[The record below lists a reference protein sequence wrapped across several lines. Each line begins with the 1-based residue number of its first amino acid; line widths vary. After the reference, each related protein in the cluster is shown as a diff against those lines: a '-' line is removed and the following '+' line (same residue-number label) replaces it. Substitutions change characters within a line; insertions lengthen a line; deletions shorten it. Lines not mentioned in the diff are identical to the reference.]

1 MCHPSLIQ
9 VTDLDTRKGKKMDK
23 VYRVRFT
30 NWKDGNNEYFYAN
43 KKDAQELVIKYEK
56 YGYLATLET
65 IFLVE
70 TSSMVNA

>member
-1 MCHPSLIQ
+1 
-9 VTDLDTRKGKKMDK
+9 MDK

-30 NWKDGNNEYFYAN
+30 NWKDGNNEYFFAN

-56 YGYLATLET
+56 FGYVGSLET

-70 TSSMVNA
+70 VPSMVNA

>member
-1 MCHPSLIQ
+1 
-9 VTDLDTRKGKKMDK
+9 MDK

>member
-1 MCHPSLIQ
+1 
-9 VTDLDTRKGKKMDK
+9 MDK

-43 KKDAQELVIKYEK
+43 KKDAQELVSKYEK